1 MVDIYS
7 IARVVQ
13 SIARLKY
20 QLMVKR
26 RYSVRS
32 GKNGTWSV
40 IDAVTDDVADVRGA
54 LLVGLGLELAED
66 TAQMFNLEE
75 AIRNARGTKG
85 DR

>member
-1 MVDIYS
+1 MVDIFG

-13 SIARLKY
+13 SVTCLKY
-20 QLMVKR
+20 QLMAKR

-32 GKNGTWSV
+32 DKSGTWSV
-40 IDAVTDDVADVRGA
+40 IDAVTDDVADVRGV

-66 TAQMFNLEE
+66 TAQMLNLEE
-75 AIRNARGTKG
+75 AIRNARWTKG